1 MDIRFL
7 LMSLDL
13 FEVRPSDWSLFFTGY
28 IFTGILQYFYG
39 LYFIYIQSDWPLFR
53 LNTPQLLLYL
63 FSLCFQWL
71 QVVGDIFQLFL
82 KVTWFTDQC
91 KKDEKQK
98 KRK

>member
-1 MDIRFL
+1 MDIGFL

-13 FEVRPSDWSLFFTGY
+13 FEVRPSDWSHFFTGY

-71 QVVGDIFQLFL
+71 QVVGDIFQLFF